1 MGMLP
6 GAVDANLMMLDAW
19 CMMQH
24 RTTLSIDEDVLA
36 YARQLSEVSGKP
48 LGTIIS
54 ELARAAMTK
63 TGAAPVRNGIQLLPI
78 DKNAKSATLE
88 DVNRLRDE
96 SP

>member
-6 GAVDANLMMLDAW
+6 GAVDANLVMLDAW
-19 CMMQH
+19 CMMRH

-36 YARQLSEVSGKP
+36 YARQLSEASGKP

-54 ELARAAMTK
+54 ELARTAMTK
-63 TGAAPVRNGIQLLPI
+63 TGTAPVRNGIQLLPI
-78 DKNAKSATLE
+78 GKGATSATLE

>member
-1 MGMLP
+1 MPRRL
-6 GAVDANLMMLDAW
+6 
-19 CMMQH
+19 
-24 RTTLSIDEDVLA
+24 TTLSIDEDVLA

-63 TGAAPVRNGIQLLPI
+63 KTGTAPARSGIQLLPI
-78 DKNAKSATLE
+78 GKGATSATLE

-96 SP
+96 WP